1 MSRVAVLGGGSFG
14 RALAIQV
21 ARSGRVVTLW
31 SRQARDPA
39 HANVRSTTRIAEV
52 AQAELVF
59 VAAPSIHIDGL
70 AQEVGHYLDGTHL
83 LVHVSRG
90 LLGHDLTTLSQRL
103 RSSTPCRRV
112 GVLAGPLVARALA
125 EGEPGGAIVGSLFP
139 EVTEAVR
146 DAIGG
151 PTMRIYGTA
160 DIVGVEIAS
169 AMVGL
174 FALGIGYAQ
183 GRGFGPA
190 TTAML
195 ATRGMA
201 EATRV
206 GVAFGASERTFSG
219 LAGFGDLM
227 AAVAGDGRP
236 ESLFGRALAEGLPLP
251 EAAARA
257 GAFVEGASIAAQV
270 TAYAERHGL
279 EAPISAGMAA
289 LLSGRASGAAVLAQ
303 LMSRPVRGE

>member
-31 SRQARDPA
+31 SRQPRDPA

-52 AQAELVF
+52 GQAELVF

-90 LLGHDLTTLSQRL
+90 LIGSDLTTLTQRL

-146 DAIGG
+146 EAIGG
-151 PTMRIYGTA
+151 PTMRIYGTSDVCLLYTSVDARVDDRCVERPARGRAGRQAIGGRVPQLGHGIGPPRPRHRPAQHLDGLAHA
-160 DIVGVEIAS
+160 DARGGVGCQRHEAR
-169 AMVGL
+169 VGRSRPAEHAVGRL
-174 FALGIGYAQ
+174 GLVRVPEGRRDVGRRGRRQALGPQ
-183 GRGFGPA
+183 
-190 TTAML
+190 
-195 ATRGMA
+195 
-201 EATRV
+201 
-206 GVAFGASERTFSG
+206 
-219 LAGFGDLM
+219 GDL
-227 AAVAGDGRP
+227 VP
-236 ESLFGRALAEGLPLP
+236 
-251 EAAARA
+251 
-257 GAFVEGASIAAQV
+257 AQ
-270 TAYAERHGL
+270 A
-279 EAPISAGMAA
+279 
-289 LLSGRASGAAVLAQ
+289 
-303 LMSRPVRGE
+303 